1 MFFSEL
7 RTINKPD
14 LPGDHCSNVWHK
26 VIGFLCDNCISAHS
40 PQGQTGFLQ
49 LLHFLPPVQKK
60 KKTHVG
66 LPCVR
71 NLLCPGDSTV
81 FVKQKAF
88 FFLYLIPW
96 FLIILFHQEF
106 NKTCLRRP
114 CTFSFIIQIEVV
126 ARVSL
131 SVTNCCALG
140 FPQSESRTLSLCG
153 HRTHQHY
160 TRCLSIKQQ
169 LTNKTD
175 I

>member
-1 MFFSEL
+1 MFFFSEL

-14 LPGDHCSNVWHK
+14 LPGDHCFNVWHK

-71 NLLCPGDSTV
+71 NLLCLGDSTV

-88 FFLYLIPW
+88 FFSISYPMI
-96 FLIILFHQEF
+96 F
-106 NKTCLRRP
+106 NHP
-114 CTFSFIIQIEVV
+114 FSSRIQ
-126 ARVSL
+126 
-131 SVTNCCALG
+131 
-140 FPQSESRTLSLCG
+140 
-153 HRTHQHY
+153 
-160 TRCLSIKQQ
+160 
-169 LTNKTD
+169 
-175 I
+175 